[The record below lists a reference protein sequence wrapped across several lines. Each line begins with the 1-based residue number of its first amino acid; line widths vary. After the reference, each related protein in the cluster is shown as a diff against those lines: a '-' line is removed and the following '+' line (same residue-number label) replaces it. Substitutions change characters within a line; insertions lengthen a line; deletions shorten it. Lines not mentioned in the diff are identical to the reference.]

1 MDGINFPFGK
11 ADVVDLGDAATY
23 SVDINNTLTI
33 VKRTGGLGQ
42 AVTSLQLVA
51 NKDLMD
57 GSTVII
63 DIAQGGTGRNV
74 TLGTNCT
81 GPALTGVANDRDVIT
96 LTYDAAAAKFVAR
109 SVWQKIV
116 DAA

>member
-1 MDGINFPFGK
+1 MDGINFPVGK
-11 ADVVDLGDAATY
+11 ADVVNLGDAATY
-23 SVDINNTLTI
+23 SVAINNTLTK

-57 GSTVII
+57 GSLVII
-63 DIAQGGTGRNV
+63 DITQGATGRNV
-74 TLGTNCT
+74 TLGTNCV
-81 GPALTGVANDRDVIT
+81 GPALTGVANDRDTIT
-96 LTYDAAAAKFVAR
+96 LQYDKAADKFTATT
-109 SVWQKIV
+109 VWQKIF

>member
-11 ADVVDLGDAATY
+11 ATLETLGDAATY
-23 SVDINNTLTI
+23 SVDINNTLT
-33 VKRTGGLGQ
+33 VLKRTGGLGQ

-51 NKDLMD
+51 NKDLPD
-57 GSTVII
+57 GAMVII
-63 DIAQGGTGRNV
+63 DIAQGATGRNV
-74 TLGTNCT
+74 TLGSNCT
-81 GPALTGVANDRDVIT
+81 APALTGVASDRDVIT

-109 SVWQKIV
+109 TVWQKIV